1 MRAVVVRPTVTPVLV
16 RTPRVN
22 DSAVNRPSANSAEPF
37 VASGASAPLKP

>member
-22 DSAVNRPSANSAEPF
+22 DSVVSRPPANSAEPLI
-37 VASGASAPLKP
+37 ASGAFAPVKR